1 MSANRYIRAITVI
14 AALLVASAAFGQA
27 VIKVND
33 NVNLK
38 FGILLQ
44 TQGDATQDMATRAYA
59 QNVFIRRA
67 RILLGGQIAPNLTFF
82 AETDSP
88 NLFKSTTPG
97 SKNNGSQIILQDAY
111 VNYKFKDQFSLDA
124 GLLLVS
130 PSRNGLQSAAS
141 LMPVDYGTYTFAN
154 SGALQNSAG
163 RDTGIQA
170 RGYLANK
177 KLEYRAGVFQGMRDQ
192 INRELRST
200 VRLQYNFFDPETTFF
215 YTGTY
220 LGKKK
225 ILAVGAG
232 FDHQHKYDA
241 HSIDAF
247 LDWPVNGGAV
257 TAQLDHIRYDG
268 STFLKSLADQQ
279 DTLFESG
286 YLIGKTNFM
295 PVVQIA
301 KRNFAASSGIDETR
315 YGAGLNYFL
324 NGHNA
329 NFKTIFTRVD
339 LKGGKTANQLTVQL
353 QFFYF

>member
-1 MSANRYIRAITVI
+1 MSEHRYVRVMTAI
-14 AALLVASAAFGQA
+14 AALLVASAALGQA

-38 FGILLQ
+38 FGVLLQ
-44 TQGDATQDMATRAYA
+44 TQGDATQDMVSRSYA

-67 RILLGGQIAPNLTFF
+67 RILLAGQIAPNLTFF

-88 NLFKSTTPG
+88 NLFKSTTAG
-97 SKNNGSQIILQDAY
+97 TKNNGSQIILQDAY
-111 VNYKFKDQFSLDA
+111 VNYKFQDAFSLDA
-124 GLLLVS
+124 GLLLVA

-141 LMPVDYGTYTFAN
+141 LLPLDYGTYTFAN

-192 INRELRST
+192 LNRELRST

-215 YTGTY
+215 YTGSY

-225 ILAVGAG
+225 ILSIGG
-232 FDHQHKYDA
+232 GIDHQHKYDGLA
-241 HSIDAF
+241 EDVF
-247 LDWPVNGGAV
+247 FDWPTSTGAI
-257 TAQLDHIRYDG
+257 TAQLDHIKYDG
-268 STFLKSLADQQ
+268 STFLKSLPKQT
-279 DTLFESG
+279 DTEFEAG
-286 YLIGKTNFM
+286 YLIGKTRWM

-301 KRNFAASSGIDETR
+301 RRDFAASTGIDEKR
-315 YGAGLNYFL
+315 YGAGVNYFL

-329 NFKTIFTRVD
+329 NFKTLFYRVD
-339 LKGGKTANQLTVQL
+339 QSSGRKGNQFTVQL